1 MSMHLTGLCREHSF
15 ETAAELC
22 RRCGF
27 EYCATCVVYP
37 FGVKKPFCKTCAV
50 AMSGVRSSTGLAAM
64 SPRLVKKRAKAFAAQ
79 LGISAGAP
87 TTPRRVR
94 STTRKSTED
103 PLSQPELNFPP
114 RPEPDQAPAS
124 ADENQP
130 GADVA
135 PPIDWS
141 QPFD

>member
-1 MSMHLTGLCREHSF
+1 
-15 ETAAELC
+15 
-22 RRCGF
+22 
-27 EYCATCVVYP
+27 
-37 FGVKKPFCKTCAV
+37 
-50 AMSGVRSSTGLAAM
+50 MSGVRSSTRLAATT
-64 SPRLVKKRAKAFAAQ
+64 SRLVEKWAKAFAAQ
-79 LGISAGAP
+79 PGISTGAP

-114 RPEPDQAPAS
+114 RPEPDQAPVS

-141 QPFD
+141 QPFG